1 MISVVIIIKTTWLLH
16 MVLQKNC
23 QSWLQKEMTA
33 NKLRSNVDFF
43 CEMKLLYCSKSE
55 NSIEII
61 TAENYPDLK
70 RIYIIYNKTYYQDSA
85 DNDFKPANKK
95 NLQKLSYFEVFVFW
109 WCLCCPIQNLMQ
121 L

>member
-1 MISVVIIIKTTWLLH
+1 MISAVIIIKTTWLLH

-70 RIYIIYNKTYYQDSA
+70 ENIIYNNTYQDSA

-95 NLQKLSYFEVFVFW
+95 NLQTFHFFLNFFLLWSVYFQVFVF
-109 WCLCCPIQNLMQ
+109 
-121 L
+121 